1 MSNEKV
7 KNKSADYFNL
17 DSADEDESEEEAKK
31 EELES
36 KIKKWDWDKPENF
49 DLYYGKNA
57 PKVNY
62 ENKTAKRSLL
72 VADYDEEDEDNIE
85 SNRNLNKKLAKNISV
100 SNKPFIESI
109 RNESAMEVIAKN
121 KCEFNFVGHKSSV
134 NRIHWFKKYENKN
147 LILSSSME
155 G

>member
-7 KNKSADYFNL
+7 KNKSEDYFNL
-17 DSADEDESEEEAKK
+17 DSDDDEDDSGEEAKK

-62 ENKTAKRSLL
+62 ENKIAKRSLL
-72 VADYDEEDEDNIE
+72 VADYDEDEDNIE
-85 SNRNLNKKLAKNISV
+85 NLNKKLAKNISV

-109 RNESAMEVIAKN
+109 KNESAMEAIAKN

-134 NRIHWFKKYENKN
+134 NRVHWFKKYENKN